1 MESKYTSAD
10 IFTQYV
16 NVMNEYLVH
25 FTQSSKYKKNERDK
39 LYLLLNGLSTLTH
52 VFNVILFNTVKPVLA
67 LENMQK
73 SIYYYTQF
81 IDQIEE
87 NALNDLNISSIS
99 ASVFV
104 YNKTIK
110 EIKEINE
117 INEIN
122 AEQYYFLNNCMK
134 LVELYR
140 IIMEMFINNDMEI
153 KETIKK
159 TTNCINQM
167 CKNGSDEKS
176 FHTVLTNVSVF
187 LRHVSEENSIYNN
200 INIYDAILVYLKKYK
215 EVKLSVEG
223 LCRKKASSFIDYD
236 LKTNA
241 ASYIKWLVT

>member
-104 YNKTIK
+104 YNKTIN
-110 EIKEINE
+110 EIKNNE
-117 INEIN
+117 NN
-122 AEQYYFLNNCMK
+122 VEQEQRYFLSNCTK

-140 IIMEMFINNDMEI
+140 IIIDLFIYNDMEI

-167 CKNGSDEKS
+167 CKNGSDEKTLD
-176 FHTVLTNVSVF
+176 TVLTNVSVF
-187 LRHVSEENSIYNN
+187 LHHLLEENSIYNK
-200 INIYDAILVYLKKYK
+200 INIYDIILVYLKKYK

-223 LCRKKASSFIDYD
+223 LCKKKALSNDYYD